1 MHRRDL
7 PKTDAAGFLA
17 AAAGLAEPGPACA
30 EDSARDSRM
39 SDRVPPANAAPFPV
53 LRDVKRA

>member
-7 PKTDAAGFLA
+7 PKTDASGCLA
-17 AAAGLAEPGPACA
+17 AAGRCAARGPARA
-30 EDSARDSRM
+30 ADSGM
-39 SDRVPPANAAPFPV
+39 SDLVPPANAAPFPV